1 MSLRNE
7 IKKKRKRGKREE
19 RDRGRKKKN
28 GKEERGKNLRPYIL
42 NTTKQH
48 KKYTFTHEDK
58 VIFTIFIT
66 YS

>member
-1 MSLRNE
+1 MKLRKKEKGERERRE
-7 IKKKRKRGKREE
+7 IEG
-19 RDRGRKKKN
+19 GKKN

>member
-1 MSLRNE
+1 MKLRKKEKGERERRE
-7 IKKKRKRGKREE
+7 IEG
-19 RDRGRKKKN
+19 GKKKN